1 MRLCAV
7 AALPLPPDRPSTPL
21 SHHTSAAASQQSADT
36 RPLPARLHHPLERT
50 HTPSHPPLSPP
61 PHPHQTHQALPT
73 RWSPS
78 TSPRWP
84 PTTTGVVSTCCARCV
99 CVGGGG
105 VGGGGTERGGG
116 LALVRGG
123 GGVCV
128 CGGGGG
134 AAGRASLTTR
144 HPPTHPPTPPHPPPP
159 SHPTFT
165 HPHRCCSFQLAVTV
179 GILVAQLINYGVCV
193 SLC

>member
-105 VGGGGTERGGG
+105 SAGAGLKGGEVWRS
-116 LALVRGG
+116 
-123 GGVCV
+123 C
-128 CGGGGG
+128 
-134 AAGRASLTTR
+134 AAGAGCACVVVVVGQQDAPHLQ
-144 HPPTHPPTPPHPPPP
+144 PATHPPIHPPHPTRLPHPTPP
-159 SHPTFT
+159 SPTHT
-165 HPHRCCSFQLAVTV
+165 GAAASSWP
-179 GILVAQLINYGVCV
+179 
-193 SLC
+193 